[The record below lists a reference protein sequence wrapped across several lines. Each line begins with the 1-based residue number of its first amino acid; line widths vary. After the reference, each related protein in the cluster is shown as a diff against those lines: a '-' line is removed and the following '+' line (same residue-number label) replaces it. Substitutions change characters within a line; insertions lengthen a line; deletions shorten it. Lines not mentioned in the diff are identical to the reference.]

1 MMPLYSGT
9 LSVGAEGGNKMDKV
23 VSAGLIAA
31 IAVLISVNCVIIYNT
46 WIVPSNGPQVVK
58 AVNEEKESR
67 YNLIFNNDT
76 SINNDSQET
85 LWIIVIIIYNDRY
98 NAADYE
104 VISSAADEG
113 YWQKSDDGWYYYVM
127 PLNSGMVTRPVIDRL
142 LYGGHELEQGNTG
155 RFRLQAEAVDAKW
168 LSVIPDD
175 GREAFKLYETGCSEQ
190 NREKS
195 L

>member
-1 MMPLYSGT
+1 
-9 LSVGAEGGNKMDKV
+9 
-23 VSAGLIAA
+23 
-31 IAVLISVNCVIIYNT
+31 
-46 WIVPSNGPQVVK
+46 
-58 AVNEEKESR
+58 
-67 YNLIFNNDT
+67 
-76 SINNDSQET
+76 
-85 LWIIVIIIYNDRY
+85 
-98 NAADYE
+98 
-104 VISSAADEG
+104 
-113 YWQKSDDGWYYYVM
+113 
-127 PLNSGMVTRPVIDRL
+127 MVTRPVIDRL